1 MKEKEKI
8 REELLKRKHILEA
21 QRNSI
26 ARYMGPFEH
35 DESLRREW
43 ELINKELQE
52 IENRLN
58 EFEAV

>member
-26 ARYMGPFEH
+26 AKYMGPFEH
-35 DESLRREW
+35 DVSLKREW

-58 EFEAV
+58 EFETV